1 MNTRDMNICEYSAAL
16 SSASPIPG
24 GGGVSAV
31 AGMLGAC
38 LGQMVC
44 NLTIGKK
51 KYKEHEKQIEEIKE
65 RLSEKEKLLIELS
78 DGDAKAFLPLSKAY
92 SLPANTEEEKK
103 IKKETMEPLLNNAAQ
118 VPLDIMNA
126 AYSMLDDMDYI
137 RRYGSTLAVSDVG
150 VAVQLIRAAVLGA
163 YMNVKINTGFMEDK
177 TKANKLDERAL
188 DIKEKTIIACDA
200 IYKDVLEIMR

>member
-1 MNTRDMNICEYSAAL
+1 MNTSNMSIEEYAQAL

-31 AGMLGAC
+31 VGMLGAC

-51 KYKEHEKQIEEIKE
+51 KYKEHEKQIEEIKD
-65 RLSEKEKLLIELS
+65 RLSKKSELLIELS

-92 SLPANTEEEKK
+92 SLPANTDEEKR
-103 IKKETMEPLLNNAAQ
+103 IKKETMEPLLVNAAQ
-118 VPLDIMNA
+118 VPIDIMTA

-150 VAVQLIRAAVLGA
+150 VAVMLIRGAVLSA
-163 YMNVKINTGFMEDK
+163 YLNVKINTRFMENK
-177 TKANKLDERAL
+177 TKAEDMDKKAL
-188 DIKEKTIIACDA
+188 DIKEKAIIACDA

>member
-1 MNTRDMNICEYSAAL
+1 MNTSNMNIEEYAQAL

-31 AGMLGAC
+31 VGMLGAC

-51 KYKEHEKQIEEIKE
+51 KYKEHEKQIEEIKD
-65 RLSEKEKLLIELS
+65 RLSKKSALLIELS

-92 SLPANTEEEKK
+92 SLPTNTDEEKR
-103 IKKETMEPLLNNAAQ
+103 IKKETMEPLLVNAAQ
-118 VPLDIMNA
+118 VPIDIMTA

-150 VAVQLIRAAVLGA
+150 VAVMLIRGAVLSA
-163 YMNVKINTGFMEDK
+163 YLNVKINTRFMEDK
-177 TKANKLDERAL
+177 TKAEDMDKKAL
-188 DIKEKTIIACDA
+188 DIKEKVIIACDA